1 MKTQTGPTNNSA
13 PPSEAIDSKIYSA
26 PKRFDVST
34 LMVVTVAYAFLFML
48 TSTVAGVNNSA
59 SVWASAIIGLFLAY
73 IAIAQIVLF
82 KGDYPRFASV
92 VAGAAAF
99 SLTVFAEGAIG
110 IDNNGIWNSIA
121 MAFLAGVFFGAPVGY
136 FAGATV
142 GGVFLISDMLRRHV
156 LSRKFRRE
164 PKDDEDCW

>member
-1 MKTQTGPTNNSA
+1 MKTQAGPTENSEL
-13 PPSEAIDSKIYSA
+13 PSEAVDTKVYSA

-48 TSTVAGVNNSA
+48 ISTVAGMNNSA

-82 KGDYPRFASV
+82 KGDDPRFASV

-99 SLTVFAEGAIG
+99 ALTVFAVSAFG

-121 MAFLAGVFFGAPVGY
+121 TAFLAGVFFGAPVGY

-156 LSRKFRRE
+156 LSRKYRRE